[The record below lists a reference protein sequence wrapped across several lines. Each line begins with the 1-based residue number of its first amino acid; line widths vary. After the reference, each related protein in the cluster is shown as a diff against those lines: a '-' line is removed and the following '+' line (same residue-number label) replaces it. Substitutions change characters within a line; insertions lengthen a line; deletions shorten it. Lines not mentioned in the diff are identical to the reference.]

1 MVNKVKTLVWS
12 KLIGR
17 DGGSRNELSRSDG
30 ETSLE
35 FILRVM
41 KSFDKSMGTAPLA
54 MDTSRQ
60 WMVDTSSMTATKTY
74 TEREPAYEGKNYVST
89 LFVEIRA
96 I

>member
-41 KSFDKSMGTAPLA
+41 KSFDKSMGEAPLV
-54 MDTSRQ
+54 MYTGRQ
-60 WMVDTSSMTATKTY
+60 WLVDTSSMTALKIY
-74 TEREPAYEGKNYVST
+74 TERDPTYGTDYVST
-89 LFVEIRA
+89 LFVEIQA